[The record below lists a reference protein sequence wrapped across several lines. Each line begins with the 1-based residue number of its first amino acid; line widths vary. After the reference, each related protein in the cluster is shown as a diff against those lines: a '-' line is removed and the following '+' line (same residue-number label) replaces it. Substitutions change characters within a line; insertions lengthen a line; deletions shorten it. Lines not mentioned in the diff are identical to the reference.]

1 MSLILHLHPLSSFCQ
16 KVLMALYETGTP
28 FEARMVNLGN
38 AEARAA
44 YLKLSPFGKIPTL
57 EDAARSRAVTESTII
72 IEYLQQHRPGRLA
85 LIPHEADAALD
96 ARLWDRILD
105 HYVHYPMQRVVADLL
120 RPEAAR
126 DPTGVEEARATIRTA
141 YDLLEA
147 RLAEVPHPGGA
158 AFTIADCAAAPALF
172 YAQAVE
178 PFATTHPTIA
188 AYFDALVERPSFA
201 RILGEAKPFLKYFPL
216 KDALPARFTA

>member
-16 KVLMALYETGTP
+16 KVLMALYETGTR

-44 YLKLSPFGKIPTL
+44 YLKLSPFGKIPAL
-57 EDAARSRAVTESTII
+57 EDTARGRAVTESTII
-72 IEYLQQHRPGRLA
+72 IEYLQQHRPGRLT
-85 LIPHEADAALD
+85 LIPREADAALD

-120 RPEAAR
+120 RPEATR
-126 DPTGVEEARATIRTA
+126 DPTGIEEARTTIRTA
-141 YDLLEA
+141 YDLIEA
-147 RLAEVPHPGGA
+147 RLAEVPHPGGP

-178 PFATTHPTIA
+178 PFATTHPKIA
-188 AYFDALVERPSFA
+188 AYFDALVQRPSFA
-201 RILGEAKPFLKYFPL
+201 RILGEAKPFLEYFPL